1 MNAQARQEEHARIDA
16 IGLTHKKI
24 TKVNYMKNWVA
35 RKGTAGLSRGDIRVS
50 QLPAATVEEKDQ
62 ADIARDEVV
71 RQRWARPQQ
80 TQPRP
85 AVIPQERPV
94 VIPQERPVVIPQE
107 RPAIIPQERP
117 VVIPEPEL
125 PPQAKKVV
133 EEDSCPICM
142 EAFTDVN
149 HCVGR
154 CGHQFHT
161 TCLFKACGANFAQR
175 NKCPTCRQQLF

>member
-1 MNAQARQEEHARIDA
+1 MNAQARRLEHARIEA

-35 RKGTAGLSRGDIRVS
+35 RKGTAGLSVWDIRTS
-50 QLPAATVEEKDQ
+50 LLPASTVEEKDQ

-71 RQRWARPQQ
+71 RQRWARLRQA
-80 TQPRP
+80 QPRP
-85 AVIPQERPV
+85 NVIPQERPNV
-94 VIPQERPVVIPQE
+94 APQPRPVVIQ
-107 RPAIIPQERP
+107 
-117 VVIPEPEL
+117 VPEL

>member
-1 MNAQARQEEHARIDA
+1 MNARARQEEHARIDA
-16 IGLTHKKI
+16 IGLAHKKI

-35 RKGTAGLSRGDIRVS
+35 RKGTAGLSSWDIRTS

-62 ADIARDEVV
+62 ADIARDEEV
-71 RQRWARPQQ
+71 RQRWVRPQQ
-80 TQPRP
+80 RP
-85 AVIPQERPV
+85 AVIPQERPAV
-94 VIPQERPVVIPQE
+94 APQP
-107 RPAIIPQERP
+107 RP
-117 VVIPEPEL
+117 VVIPEPQL
-125 PPQAKKVV
+125 PPQAEKVV

-142 EAFTDVN
+142 EPFAGFVN